1 MEMASGGGSAPSR
14 PALTAPSW
22 ERIQQ
27 AARDIADKAVRTPL
41 VRLNWQSDVP
51 GAPEIYL
58 KLENLQP
65 IGSFKVRPAASA
77 IASCPDKEALR
88 KAGVCTASAGNF
100 AQGLAW
106 CCAEMGVACS
116 VVVPDVAPETKLEAM
131 RRRGATVQKV
141 TYSEWWKIIES
152 HECPQVPGAHFIHPG
167 AEDAVL
173 AGNATIG
180 YEILEDLP
188 DVDCIVVPYGSGSVC
203 TGVACAVKAAADKKG
218 VAQSCRVVSVE
229 PATAAPFA
237 LSKKMG
243 KACKFEDFSTTF
255 VDGCGGKAVLEEI
268 WDLAKD
274 VVHDGYAVP
283 LDAIANAVR
292 VLAERNRIIAEGA
305 GACPVAAAME
315 GMCGPSAKK
324 IVCVVS
330 GGGLDTSKLIR
341 ILQGE
346 GAAHLNAPPR
356 RTFSAMGLGFAAAAG
371 LAAGWLLS
379 SRFAGARI
387 R

>member
-1 MEMASGGGSAPSR
+1 MASGTQPRPPLSAPS
-14 PALTAPSW
+14 L

-41 VRLNWQSDVP
+41 VRLNWRSEAPD
-51 GAPEIYL
+51 APEIFL

-106 CCAEMGVACS
+106 CCAEMGVVCS

-131 RRRGATVQKV
+131 RRQGATVQKV
-141 TYSEWWKIIES
+141 PYSEWWEIIES

-188 DVDCIVVPYGSGSVC
+188 DADCIVVPYGSGSVC
-203 TGVACAVKAAADKKG
+203 TGVACAVKAVAASKG
-218 VAQSCRVVSVE
+218 VAQTCRVCSAE

-237 LSKKMG
+237 LSKKAG
-243 KACKFEDFSTTF
+243 KACKFEDFRTSF

-268 WDLAKD
+268 WELAND

-283 LDAIANAVR
+283 LDAIANSVR
-292 VLAERNRIIAEGA
+292 VLTERNRIVAEGA
-305 GACPVAAAME
+305 GACPVAAAMT
-315 GMCGPSAKK
+315 GMCGPDAKK

-346 GAAHLNAPPR
+346 SAEKLTAAPKR
-356 RTFSAMGLGFAAAAG
+356 SFSGPALGFAVTVG